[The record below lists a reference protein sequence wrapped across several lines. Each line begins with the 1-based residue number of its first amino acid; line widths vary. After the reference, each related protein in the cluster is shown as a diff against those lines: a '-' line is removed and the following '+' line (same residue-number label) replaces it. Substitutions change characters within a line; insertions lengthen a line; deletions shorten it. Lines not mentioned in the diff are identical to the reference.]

1 MFSLDVSGLEASIG
15 YVFTGKEL
23 LVNALTH
30 TSYANEAGK
39 GDYNLCNQRLE
50 FLGDSVLSIIVSQ
63 YMFGRFPDM
72 HEGKLSK
79 LRAVVV
85 CEKTLSVIARDINL
99 GQYLLLGKGEKE
111 CGGADKDSILAD
123 AVEAVLAAVFLDS
136 DFQTV
141 THVLMDNLKMRALIE
156 ESFLSFEKKDYK
168 TILQE
173 HFGNIRYSVE
183 YVFVSKTGPDH
194 DPKYSYSVKVSDN
207 GTVICEETG
216 SGRSIKDAEQNA
228 AYLVLKNLNLV

>member
-1 MFSLDVSGLEASIG
+1 MFSADVSGLEASIG
-15 YVFTGKEL
+15 YIFTRKEL

-79 LRAVVV
+79 LRAMVV
-85 CEKTLSVIARDINL
+85 CEKSLSVIARDISL

-123 AVEAVLAAVFLDS
+123 AVEAILAAVFLDS
-136 DFQTV
+136 GYENAA
-141 THVLMDNLKMRALIE
+141 HVLMDNMKMREIIE
-156 ESFLSFEKKDYK
+156 KSFLSFEKNDYK
-168 TILQE
+168 TVLQE
-173 HFGNIRYSVE
+173 HFGNVRYSVE

-194 DPKYSYSVKVSDN
+194 DPKYSYSVKVSDGGREIYN
-207 GTVICEETG
+207 ETG
-216 SGRSIKDAEQNA
+216 CGRSIKDAEQNA
-228 AYLVLKNLNLV
+228 AYSVLKKLKLI